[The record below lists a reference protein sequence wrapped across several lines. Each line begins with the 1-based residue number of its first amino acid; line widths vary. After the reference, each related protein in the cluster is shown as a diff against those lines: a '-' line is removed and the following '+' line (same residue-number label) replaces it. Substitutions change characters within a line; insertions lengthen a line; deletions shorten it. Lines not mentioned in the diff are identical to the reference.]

1 MKRPDSSA
9 RSSQPNTHAVVCHDL
24 TPLTRKTGLVQ
35 AVLSHPVVTMAEQAI
50 AALVEATSVT
60 QPGPAPRRVVPLQ
73 IDVPE
78 SPDCLM
84 HSEPPLS
91 RASSL
96 PQGIDGGCRYCGRPA
111 TVWERACS
119 RWRYQI
125 RHHCWLT
132 IRIREQAR
140 SHRRLMVDV
149 DIAANRQQ
157 CGSELARDG
166 GIRFDIIVG

>member
-9 RSSQPNTHAVVCHDL
+9 RSSQPNTHAVVCHYL

-78 SPDCLM
+78 S
-84 HSEPPLS
+84 
-91 RASSL
+91 
-96 PQGIDGGCRYCGRPA
+96 
-111 TVWERACS
+111 T
-119 RWRYQI
+119 
-125 RHHCWLT
+125 
-132 IRIREQAR
+132 
-140 SHRRLMVDV
+140 
-149 DIAANRQQ
+149 
-157 CGSELARDG
+157 
-166 GIRFDIIVG
+166 